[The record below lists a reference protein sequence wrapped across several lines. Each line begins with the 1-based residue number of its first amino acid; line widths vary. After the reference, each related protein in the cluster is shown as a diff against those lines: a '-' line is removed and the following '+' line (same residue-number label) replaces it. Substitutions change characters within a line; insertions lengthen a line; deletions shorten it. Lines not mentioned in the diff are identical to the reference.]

1 MDAGESELFG
11 KGSPHMK
18 SISPFL
24 ERGNASI
31 SRWLTGTHA
40 GTDRRSSVH

>member
-1 MDAGESELFG
+1 MDSCELELFG

-24 ERGNASI
+24 ERVNASI
-31 SRWLTGTHA
+31 SSWLTGTHA
-40 GTDRRSSVH
+40 RTDGRSSVD